1 MNRKETEM
9 LRIALASI
17 MTVGLTASAFAE
29 PAVRQNGQVS
39 NVDRNGK
46 AFTAMLSDYKST
58 TYKTTPNTR
67 YMVGATPT
75 SFEAVKAGHR
85 VLIDAH
91 MEGST
96 AIADQ
101 VVVQ

>member
-1 MNRKETEM
+1 M
-9 LRIALASI
+9 LKIAVVSI
-17 MTVGLTASAFAE
+17 VAIGLTVGAFAQS
-29 PAVRQNGQVS
+29 AMKQNGQVS

-58 TYKTTPNTR
+58 TYKTTPRTVF
-67 YMVGATPT
+67 MVGATPT
-75 SFEAVKAGHR
+75 SFDAVKAGHK
-85 VLIDAH
+85 VLIDYH

-101 VVVQ
+101 VAVQ